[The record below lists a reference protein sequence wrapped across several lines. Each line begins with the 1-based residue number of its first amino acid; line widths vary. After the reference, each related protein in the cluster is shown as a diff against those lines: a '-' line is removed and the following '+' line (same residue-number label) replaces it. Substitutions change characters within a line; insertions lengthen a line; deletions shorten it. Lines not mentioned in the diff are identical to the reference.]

1 MLRRFFFL
9 LLTLP
14 LAAEEV
20 EPAPELADGP
30 LPAVSN
36 AFAALV
42 KDHPATTRIAGF
54 YPAAPFKNADPAAPK
69 PFAEMLATA
78 AAATPN
84 PAALEIDWLNQNP
97 APTHFSR
104 TLDLAGGYVRST
116 HLLGTTHLTRTVL
129 ASGKEGVVFVHF
141 IADKP
146 GDISFRASLKPP
158 GGKGEVKIEDRRELA
173 WVSPTDP
180 AHQIRVWVIPFE
192 SDVEP
197 DGNAILLRGE
207 GECLLIF
214 AHTTAENPA
223 KPLAGTFTRLGETHD
238 PGHIPPDPTKIWQAV
253 SAGVPAP

>member
-1 MLRRFFFL
+1 MLHRFFFL

-30 LPAVSN
+30 LPAVTT

-42 KDHPATTRIAGF
+42 TDRPATTRIAGF
-54 YPAAPFKNADPAAPK
+54 YPAAPFKNANPSAPEA
-69 PFAEMLATA
+69 FARILATA
-78 AAATPN
+78 PATTPH
-84 PAALEIDWLNQNP
+84 PAALEIEWLNQNP
-97 APTHFSR
+97 APKHFGR
-104 TLDLAGGYVRST
+104 TLDLAGGFVRST

-129 ASGKEGVVFVHF
+129 ARAKEGVVFVHF

-146 GDISFRASLKPP
+146 GDVSFRASLKPP

-173 WVSPTDP
+173 WASPTDP
-180 AHQIRVWVIPFE
+180 AHKVRIWVIPFE
-192 SDVEP
+192 SDVEA
-197 DGNAILLRGE
+197 DGNTILLRGE

-214 AHTTAENPA
+214 AHTTAEDPT
-223 KPLAGTFTRLGETHD
+223 KPLAGTFIRLGETHD
-238 PGHIPPDPTKIWQAV
+238 PGHVPADPSKIWQAV